1 MQGLTLRQRE
11 VLEFING
18 FIGRRKYPPTVR
30 ELAGHFAISVRGASD
45 HLKALGKK
53 GFIRGGEGRSRAI
66 EVLDSGT
73 PEPPRELVRVPLLG
87 AVAAGAP
94 VLAEENFAGTVE
106 VAAAQLGSGEYFA
119 LRVRGE
125 SMQEAGILDGDVAV
139 LRRQQDAN
147 NGEIVAVMIDQEATL
162 KRFFREANR
171 VRLQPANRNP
181 AFRTIFTRNLR
192 ILGRLRLVQRTY

>member
-94 VLAEENFAGTVE
+94 VLAEENFEGTVG
-106 VAAAQLGSGEYFA
+106 VAAELLGSGEHFA
-119 LRVRGE
+119 LRVRGD
-125 SMQEAGILDGDVAV
+125 SMRDAGILDGDVAV
-139 LRRQQDAN
+139 LRRQQHAD
-147 NGEIVAVMIDQEATL
+147 NGDIVAVMIDQEATL

-192 ILGRLRLVQRTY
+192 ILGKLRLVRRSY

>member
-94 VLAEENFAGTVE
+94 VLAEENFEGTVE
-106 VAAAQLGSGEYFA
+106 VPAALLGSGEHFA

-147 NGEIVAVMIDQEATL
+147 NGNIVAVMIDQEATL